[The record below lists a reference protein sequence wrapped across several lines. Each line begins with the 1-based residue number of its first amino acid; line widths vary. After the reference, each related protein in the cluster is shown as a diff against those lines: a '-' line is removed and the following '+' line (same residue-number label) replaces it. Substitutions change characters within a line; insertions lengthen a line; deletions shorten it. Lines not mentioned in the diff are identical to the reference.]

1 MELARESDILH
12 IGELCLKEKE
22 YMAKQ
27 VKSKQRVEDHG
38 EVFTAEREVKAMCD
52 LVADECMRIDSRF
65 LEPACGEGNFLVE
78 ILTRKLDVVTKK
90 YKRNS
95 VDYEKNSLLA
105 LGSIYGVELLM
116 DNVQAC
122 RDRLFKIWDKAYQ
135 KAVKKIDRKDMVR
148 ESAKYILEKNIIC
161 GNALSLHE
169 VDEDGQDTD
178 SPIVF
183 SQWAFVTGPMM
194 KREDYTFEQ
203 LITENEQKEERLE
216 DGQMTLDLESSEN
229 VNEDDEGTLIKV
241 YPPIQYWRL
250 KEYE

>member
-1 MELARESDILH
+1 
-12 IGELCLKEKE
+12 
-22 YMAKQ
+22 MAKQ
-27 VKSKQRVEDHG
+27 VKSKQRVEEHG

-148 ESAKYILEKNIIC
+148 ESAKYILEKNIIDRK
-161 GNALSLHE
+161 S
-169 VDEDGQDTD
+169 V
-178 SPIVF
+178 V
-183 SQWAFVTGPMM
+183 
-194 KREDYTFEQ
+194 
-203 LITENEQKEERLE
+203 
-216 DGQMTLDLESSEN
+216 
-229 VNEDDEGTLIKV
+229 
-241 YPPIQYWRL
+241 
-250 KEYE
+250 